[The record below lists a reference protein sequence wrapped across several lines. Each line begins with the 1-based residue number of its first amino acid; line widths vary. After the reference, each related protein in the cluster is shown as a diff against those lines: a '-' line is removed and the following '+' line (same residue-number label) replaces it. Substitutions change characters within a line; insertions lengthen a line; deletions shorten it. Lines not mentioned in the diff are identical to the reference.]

1 MTTVIGDGEQPTGW
15 ISMTNLTE
23 TQRKL
28 VQDIHQESTSKRLTT
43 PSRLEPDPLYPYP
56 KWAPPVANAM
66 LRKEAVECS
75 KLIPAKQEAV
85 ETGTP
90 VEKPS
95 PTASSPKTLDS
106 SHKVPVNLCPSS
118 AIIAIAIVIAQGHKK
133 PGRTIYNWRSQP
145 ISYMEYHGAAQR
157 HLLKSIDGSDY
168 DPELTQLAGVPI
180 RHDWAAMSCLAIIE
194 DARQAGT
201 LVDDRP
207 IKGGAEDFMDSLM
220 VKK

>member
-56 KWAPPVANAM
+56 KWAPPVANRSSAEPGFLFWDTTTM
-66 LRKEAVECS
+66 
-75 KLIPAKQEAV
+75 

>member
-1 MTTVIGDGEQPTGW
+1 M
-15 ISMTNLTE
+15 
-23 TQRKL
+23 
-28 VQDIHQESTSKRLTT
+28 
-43 PSRLEPDPLYPYP
+43 
-56 KWAPPVANAM
+56 
-66 LRKEAVECS
+66 
-75 KLIPAKQEAV
+75 